1 MPRADMQKY
10 QAIDEQQVIQA
21 SAVDPKS
28 VTPSAPL
35 ITDFTIISSETPQP
49 TRQNFISRVYII
61 LWFQLLVTSTFIGL
75 CNQNKSVQKFMV
87 SQAGISIMWLSMIC
101 ILIMSCC
108 LMCLSSSIR
117 KCPGSGMYLTL
128 FTGCMSYIMGYIGIA
143 YKLTTLLLAGLST
156 LGIFSGLT
164 LYAVQTKYDYTE
176 MGGYLISCLLGF
188 ILFGFMATFIHSST
202 ISIIY
207 SSAGSMLFSF
217 YIVYDTQLIVGG
229 NHRKIMFHIDDY
241 VLAAVSLYLDVIN
254 LFLYL
259 LDLISGGSPRN

>member
-1 MPRADMQKY
+1 MA
-10 QAIDEQQVIQA
+10 A
-21 SAVDPKS
+21 SL
-28 VTPSAPL
+28 PSFIAQTTSDAPL
-35 ITDFTIISSETPQP
+35 TISPAAKIPGIFVSIDFKLILIVPHFE
-49 TRQNFISRVYII
+49 ISRSGC
-61 LWFQLLVTSTFIGL
+61 W
-75 CNQNKSVQKFMV
+75 KS
-87 SQAGISIMWLSMIC
+87 
-101 ILIMSCC
+101 
-108 LMCLSSSIR
+108 
-117 KCPGSGMYLTL
+117 
-128 FTGCMSYIMGYIGIA
+128 
-143 YKLTTLLLAGLST
+143 

-188 ILFGFMATFIHSST
+188 VLFGFMATFIHSSK

-229 NHRKIMFHIDDY
+229 NHRKIMFHTDDY

-259 LDLISGGSPRN
+259 LDLISGGFPRD